1 MSEQPRPVPN
11 DQPRIVDLV
20 KSDLDARAE
29 KGLETYGT
37 YLQAFNGRDPAQDA
51 YEEALD
57 QAKFLKQ
64 LCIER
69 KAMEA
74 RIAELEST
82 VKSAKAALAYAY
94 QMAGGFDAPSQV
106 LDNLVAIPQGYVPPH
121 DWDTL
126 PPCKNFVE
134 LEARIAELE
143 RERDDARAKLEA
155 HRKYNQD
162 SQNAM
167 GRELRI
173 AICDRDI
180 AQRERDE
187 WRSKALDSD
196 SDSIDRINEL
206 AAERDEARAALGPVT
221 PCPNCDG
228 KGEDARGSACC
239 RIAGHAKECDC
250 LICQWMRSSY
260 ANENAANVA
269 RAQAARYREVLAPF
283 ANHENWESDGAGFWI
298 FGNDEGIPIS
308 DSPHEKV
315 EAALAETP
323 EQSLE
328 AIRAE
333 IEERMEVVLEAVH
346 AQQFHEIAADPSRL
360 DSMDMH
366 PNGAPAALRKLRAE
380 AAAQAL
386 EEAALVADAGMANFL
401 RDKAAFIRN
410 GAKA

>member
-1 MSEQPRPVPN
+1 MSEQLRPVPN
-11 DQPRIVDLV
+11 TGARIVDLV
-20 KSDLDARAE
+20 KADLDARAE

-69 KAMEA
+69 KAMES
-74 RIAELEST
+74 RIAELEQQVESQRRL
-82 VKSAKAALAYAY
+82 VGQYIDGMLDSREKIAAL
-94 QMAGGFDAPSQV
+94 
-106 LDNLVAIPQGYVPPH
+106 
-121 DWDTL
+121 
-126 PPCKNFVE
+126 E
-134 LEARIAELE
+134 
-143 RERDDARAKLEA
+143 
-155 HRKYNQD
+155 
-162 SQNAM
+162 
-167 GRELRI
+167 
-173 AICDRDI
+173 
-180 AQRERDE
+180 RERDE

-206 AAERDEARAALGPVT
+206 AAERDEALAALGPIT

-228 KGEDARGSACC
+228 KGEDERGSACC

-260 ANENAANVA
+260 ANENAANEA
-269 RAQAARYREVLAPF
+269 RAQAAEYAALKKEYGAEGEPFGSLREAIE
-283 ANHENWESDGAGFWI
+283 HWKSESATYF
-298 FGNDEGIPIS
+298 
-308 DSPHEKV
+308 
-315 EAALAETP
+315 EAAGKFRAQAARLRDALVGVRDHPCCNVCSVETSFGQMIRDVLAETP
-323 EQSLE
+323 AASLE

-333 IEERMEVVLEAVH
+333 IEERMDAVSEAVH
-346 AQQFHEIAADPSRL
+346 AQQLHEIAADPSRL
-360 DSMDMH
+360 ESMNMD
-366 PNGAPAALRKLRAE
+366 PNSAPAALRKLRDD

-386 EEAALVADAGMANFL
+386 EEAALVADPGMANFL